1 MRIERVN
8 VRTEF
13 HPAGLNS
20 PWQTPRLWQDQ
31 KHCRLCLHV
40 GIVRNYSPSTMNDPL
55 AIASLAAIAFALVLL
70 VWLLVRIR
78 RQRRQANRWV
88 KWRLDGQT
96 GQFVCRDLEDES

>member
-1 MRIERVN
+1 MN
-8 VRTEF
+8 
-13 HPAGLNS
+13 
-20 PWQTPRLWQDQ
+20 TPL
-31 KHCRLCLHV
+31 L
-40 GIVRNYSPSTMNDPL
+40 Y
-55 AIASLAAIAFALVLL
+55 ASLAAIAFALVLL